1 MSCSSS
7 NETAVLVTFFI
18 TAPFSSLLTLALT
31 LLFVYKYIKRNG
43 LIRKESVKPVEQ
55 DSYEEVQVPY
65 VGNRVPLATNPA
77 YEVQRPRVNSPVSP
91 ATNTSYEFVGQQW

>member
-18 TAPFSSLLTLALT
+18 TAPFSSILTLVLT

-43 LIRKESVKPVEQ
+43 LTRKEPVKPVEH

-65 VGNRVPLATNPA
+65 IGNPVSLATNPA
-77 YEVQRPRVNSPVSP
+77 YQVQGPRVNSPVP
-91 ATNTSYEFVGQQW
+91 LTTSYEFVGQQW